1 MSCCFSFVF
10 LLVSL
15 YCTNCICSMNDVSV
29 VFLVGEIFVGEI
41 FVGYYVFDSNTKLVI
56 NIHVMCMFVVK
67 KKGITT

>member
-1 MSCCFSFVF
+1 
-10 LLVSL
+10 
-15 YCTNCICSMNDVSV
+15 MNDVSV